1 MARITA
7 ENGDYGRGLTLSAA
21 ASSDERETEMAT
33 QSASTVP
40 QLGELLRYWRQER
53 GKSQLDLSLDT
64 GISQRHLS
72 FVESGRSA
80 PSRDFLS
87 IVSDALNIPL
97 RERNVLL
104 LVSGFAPQYS
114 EQSMDA
120 EQMAVV
126 TQAIDRMLHQHE
138 PHPALVLDRYWNV
151 IRTNEAAPR
160 FFGSFVDLDKRPKPR
175 NLLDLM
181 FDPAGMRPFVEDWE
195 KVAAGL
201 LQRVR
206 REAVGQVVDVELAK
220 LLKRMREYPGV
231 AELRPPLAPQ
241 SPVLPIVFRRGTQR
255 LSYFSLITTV
265 GTPQCITAQELRV
278 ECMYPIDVEEGK
290 AL

>member
-1 MARITA
+1 
-7 ENGDYGRGLTLSAA
+7 
-21 ASSDERETEMAT
+21 MAT
-33 QSASTVP
+33 QSVSPVP

-104 LVSGFAPQYS
+104 LASGFAPQFS
-114 EQSMDA
+114 EQLIDA
-120 EQMAVV
+120 EQMAIV
-126 TQAIDRMLHQHE
+126 TRAIDRMLRQHE

-160 FFGSFVDLDKRPKPR
+160 FFGSFVDLEKRPKPR

-181 FDPAGMRPFVEDWE
+181 FDPTGMRPFVEDWE
-195 KVAAGL
+195 RVASGL

-206 REAVGQVVDVELAK
+206 REAVGQVLDAK
-220 LLKRMREYPGV
+220 LQELLKRLRQYPGV
-231 AELRPPLAPQ
+231 AELKATLAPQ
-241 SPVLPIVFRRGTQR
+241 SPVLPITFRRGDER

-278 ECMYPIDVEEGK
+278 ECMFPTGVEER

>member
-1 MARITA
+1 
-7 ENGDYGRGLTLSAA
+7 
-21 ASSDERETEMAT
+21 MAT
-33 QSASTVP
+33 QSVSSVP

-72 FVESGRSA
+72 FVESGRSS

-104 LVSGFAPQYS
+104 LASGFAPQFS
-114 EQSMDA
+114 EQLIDA
-120 EQMAVV
+120 EQMAIV
-126 TQAIDRMLHQHE
+126 TRAIDRMLRQHE

-151 IRTNEAAPR
+151 IRTNDAAPR
-160 FFGSFVDLDKRPKPR
+160 FLGSFVDLEKRPKPR

-181 FDPAGMRPFVEDWE
+181 FDPTGMRPFVEDWE
-195 KVAAGL
+195 RVASGL

-206 REAVGQVVDVELAK
+206 REAVGQVLDAK
-220 LLKRMREYPGV
+220 LQELLKRLRQYPGV
-231 AELRPPLAPQ
+231 AELKATLAPQ
-241 SPVLPIVFRRGTQR
+241 SPVLPITFRRGDER

-278 ECMYPIDVEEGK
+278 ECMFPTGVEER

>member
-1 MARITA
+1 M
-7 ENGDYGRGLTLSAA
+7 G
-21 ASSDERETEMAT
+21 T
-33 QSASTVP
+33 QSIPAVP

-53 GKSQLDLSLDT
+53 GKSQLELSMDT

-72 FVESGRSA
+72 FVESGRSS

-104 LVSGFAPQYS
+104 LASGFAPQYS
-114 EQSMDA
+114 EQSLDA
-120 EQMAVV
+120 GQMAVV
-126 TQAIDRMLHQHE
+126 TRAVDRMLQQHE

-151 IRTNEAAPR
+151 VRTNKAAPR
-160 FFGSFVDLDKRPKPR
+160 FFGSFVDLEARPKPR

-181 FDPAGMRPFVEDWE
+181 FDPVEMRPFVEDWE

-206 REAVGQVVDVELAK
+206 REAVGQLLDAK
-220 LLKRMREYPGV
+220 LQDLLKRLREYPGV
-231 AELRPPLAPQ
+231 VALKPPHAPQ
-241 SPVLPIVFRRGTQR
+241 SPVLPIVFRRGKER
-255 LSYFSLITTV
+255 FSYFSLITTV

-278 ECMYPIDVEEGK
+278 ECMFPTDGGESEPR
-290 AL
+290 

>member
-1 MARITA
+1 
-7 ENGDYGRGLTLSAA
+7 
-21 ASSDERETEMAT
+21 MAT
-33 QSASTVP
+33 QSTPAVP

-104 LVSGFAPQYS
+104 LASGYAPLYS

-120 EQMAVV
+120 EQMAIV
-126 TQAIDRMLHQHE
+126 TGAIGRMLEQHE

-160 FFGSFVDLDKRPKPR
+160 FFGSFVDLEKRPKPR

-181 FDPAGMRPFVEDWE
+181 FDPAGMRPFVEEWE

-206 REAVGQVVDVELAK
+206 REAVGQVLDAK
-220 LLKRMREYPGV
+220 LQELLKRLREYPGV
-231 AELRPPLAPQ
+231 AELKRSLTSQ
-241 SPVLPIVFRRGTQR
+241 SPVLPMVFRKGNHRF
-255 LSYFSLITTV
+255 SYFSLITTV

-278 ECMYPIDVEEGK
+278 ECMFPADVQETQ
-290 AL
+290 L

>member
-1 MARITA
+1 M
-7 ENGDYGRGLTLSAA
+7 G
-21 ASSDERETEMAT
+21 T
-33 QSASTVP
+33 QSTPAVP

-53 GKSQLDLSLDT
+53 GKSQLDLSMDT

-80 PSRDFLS
+80 PSRNFLS
-87 IVSDALNIPL
+87 SVSDALNIPL

-104 LVSGFAPQYS
+104 LASGFAPQYS

-120 EQMAVV
+120 EQMAIV
-126 TQAIDRMLHQHE
+126 TRAIDRMLRQHE

-160 FFGSFVDLDKRPKPR
+160 FFGSFVDLSKRPKPR

-181 FDPAGMRPFVEDWE
+181 FDPAGMRPFVEEWE

-206 REAVGQVVDVELAK
+206 REAVGHVLDAK
-220 LLKRMREYPGV
+220 LQELLKRLREHPGV
-231 AELRPPLAPQ
+231 AALKPTLAPQ
-241 SPVLPIVFRRGTQR
+241 SPVLPIVFRRGNQR
-255 LSYFSLITTV
+255 FSYFSLITTV

-278 ECMYPIDVEEGK
+278 ECMFPTDVEGRS
-290 AL
+290 A

>member
-1 MARITA
+1 MGM
-7 ENGDYGRGLTLSAA
+7 E
-21 ASSDERETEMAT
+21 T
-33 QSASTVP
+33 QSSSAVS

-53 GKSQLDLSLDT
+53 GKSQFDLSMDT

-87 IVSDALNIPL
+87 SVSDALNIPL

-104 LVSGFAPQYS
+104 LASGFAPQYS
-114 EQSMDA
+114 EQSLDA
-120 EQMAVV
+120 GQMAVV
-126 TQAIDRMLHQHE
+126 TRAIDRMLQQHE

-151 IRTNEAAPR
+151 VRTNEAAPR
-160 FFGSFVDLDKRPKPR
+160 FFGSFVDLEKWPKPR
-175 NLLDLM
+175 NLLVLM

-195 KVAAGL
+195 TVARGL
-201 LQRVR
+201 LQRLR
-206 REAVGQVVDVELAK
+206 REAVGQVLDAK
-220 LLKRMREYPGV
+220 LQDLLKRLREYPGV
-231 AELRPPLAPQ
+231 AALKTPLAPQ
-241 SPVLPIVFRRGTQR
+241 SPVLPVVFRRGNQR

-278 ECMYPIDVEEGK
+278 ECMFPTDGEGSEHR
-290 AL
+290 

>member
-1 MARITA
+1 M
-7 ENGDYGRGLTLSAA
+7 G
-21 ASSDERETEMAT
+21 T
-33 QSASTVP
+33 QSTTAVP

-53 GKSQLDLSLDT
+53 GKSQLDLSMDT

-72 FVESGRSA
+72 FVESGRSS

-104 LVSGFAPQYS
+104 LASGFAPQYG

-120 EQMAVV
+120 EQMAVI
-126 TQAIDRMLHQHE
+126 TKAIERMLQQHE

-160 FFGSFVDLDKRPKPR
+160 FFGSFVDLKKRPKPR

-181 FDPAGMRPFVEDWE
+181 FDPAGMRPFVEEWE

-206 REAVGQVVDVELAK
+206 REAVGQVLDVK
-220 LLKRMREYPGV
+220 LQEMLERLREYPGV
-231 AELRPPLAPQ
+231 TELKPSLTPQ
-241 SPVLPIVFRRGTQR
+241 SPVLPIVFRRGDQR
-255 LSYFSLITTV
+255 FSYFSLITTV

-278 ECMYPIDVEEGK
+278 ECMFPTDAEER
-290 AL
+290 

>member
-1 MARITA
+1 
-7 ENGDYGRGLTLSAA
+7 
-21 ASSDERETEMAT
+21 MAT
-33 QSASTVP
+33 QSISTVP

-53 GKSQLDLSLDT
+53 GKSQLDLSMDT

-104 LVSGFAPQYS
+104 LASGYAPLYN
-114 EQSMDA
+114 EQGMDA
-120 EQMAVV
+120 EQMAIV
-126 TQAIDRMLHQHE
+126 TKAIDRMLEQHE
-138 PHPALVLDRYWNV
+138 PHPALVLDRHWYIV
-151 IRTNEAAPR
+151 RTNQAAPR
-160 FFGSFVDLDKRPKPR
+160 FFGSFIDLQRRPKPR

-181 FDPAGMRPFVEDWE
+181 FDPEGMRPFVEEWE

-206 REAVGQVVDVELAK
+206 REAVGQVVDAGLAK
-220 LLKRMREYPGV
+220 LLERLHKYPGV
-231 AELRPPLAPQ
+231 AELKPLLAPQ
-241 SPVLPIVFRRGTQR
+241 SPVLPFTFRRDHER
-255 LSYFSLITTV
+255 FSYFSLITTV

-278 ECMYPIDVEEGK
+278 ECMFPT
-290 AL
+290 

>member
-1 MARITA
+1 
-7 ENGDYGRGLTLSAA
+7 
-21 ASSDERETEMAT
+21 MAT
-33 QSASTVP
+33 QSVSPVP

-72 FVESGRSA
+72 FVESGRSH

-104 LVSGFAPQYS
+104 LASGFAPQFS
-114 EQSMDA
+114 EQSIDA
-120 EQMAVV
+120 EQMAIV
-126 TQAIDRMLHQHE
+126 TRAIDRMLRQHE

-160 FFGSFVDLDKRPKPR
+160 FFASFVDLEKRPKPR

-181 FDPAGMRPFVEDWE
+181 FDPAGIRPFVEEWE
-195 KVAAGL
+195 KVAGGL

-206 REAVGQVVDVELAK
+206 REAVGQVLDAK
-220 LLKRMREYPGV
+220 LQELLKRLRQYPGV
-231 AELRPPLAPQ
+231 AGLKTPLAPQ
-241 SPVLPIVFRRGTQR
+241 SPVLPITFRRGDER
-255 LSYFSLITTV
+255 FSYFSLITTV

-278 ECMYPIDVEEGK
+278 ECMFPTGAEER

>member
-1 MARITA
+1 M
-7 ENGDYGRGLTLSAA
+7 G
-21 ASSDERETEMAT
+21 T
-33 QSASTVP
+33 QSTPAVP

-53 GKSQLDLSLDT
+53 GKSQLDLSMDT

-104 LVSGFAPQYS
+104 LASGFAPQYS

-120 EQMAVV
+120 EQMAIV
-126 TQAIDRMLHQHE
+126 TRAIDRMLRQHE

-160 FFGSFVDLDKRPKPR
+160 FFGSFVDLSKRPKPR

-181 FDPAGMRPFVEDWE
+181 FDPAGMRPFVEEWE

-206 REAVGQVVDVELAK
+206 REAVGHVLDAK
-220 LLKRMREYPGV
+220 LQELLKRLREHPGV
-231 AELRPPLAPQ
+231 AALKPTLAPQ
-241 SPVLPIVFRRGTQR
+241 SPVLPIVFRRGNQR
-255 LSYFSLITTV
+255 FSYFSLITTV

-278 ECMYPIDVEEGK
+278 ECMFPTDVEGRS
-290 AL
+290 A

>member
-1 MARITA
+1 M
-7 ENGDYGRGLTLSAA
+7 DMQSAA
-21 ASSDERETEMAT
+21 
-33 QSASTVP
+33 TVP

-87 IVSDALNIPL
+87 IVSDALNVPL

-104 LVSGFAPQYS
+104 LASGYAPQYS
-114 EQSMDA
+114 EQSVDA
-120 EQMAVV
+120 EQMAIV
-126 TQAIDRMLHQHE
+126 TRAIDRMMEQHE

-151 IRTNEAAPR
+151 VRTNKAAPQ
-160 FFGSFVDLDKRPKPR
+160 FFASFVDLEARPKPR

-181 FDPAGMRPFVEDWE
+181 LDPAGMRPFVEEWE

-206 REAVGQVVDVELAK
+206 REAVGQILDAK
-220 LLKRMREYPGV
+220 LQDLLKRLREYPGV
-231 AELRPPLAPQ
+231 AALKPPLAPQ
-241 SPVLPIVFRRGTQR
+241 SPVLPIVFRRGKQR

-265 GTPQCITAQELRV
+265 GTPQCITAQEVRV
-278 ECMYPIDVEEGK
+278 ECMFPTDVEER
-290 AL
+290 AQ